1 MTLADELTKLEQ
13 LHHRGALTDT
23 EFAQAKGRLLQTPAA
38 LDSRITSINGL
49 RRSRS
54 DCWIGG
60 VCGGLASFTG
70 MDSWVWRLLFT
81 LTLLAG
87 GIGFVLYVLLWIL
100 VPQEDDIQ
108 QLPYSSSH

>member
-1 MTLADELTKLEQ
+1 MTLAEELTKLEQ
-13 LHHRGALTDT
+13 MHQRGALTDT
-23 EFAQAKGRLLQTPAA
+23 EFAQAKSRLLQTPAA
-38 LDSRITSINGL
+38 LDSRITAINGL

-54 DCWIGG
+54 DSWIGG
-60 VCGGLASFTG
+60 VCGGLARFTG
-70 MDSWVWRLLFT
+70 MDAWVWRLLFT

-100 VPQEDDIQ
+100 VPQEDDFE